1 MGSPRN
7 SDIGF
12 AIGAIG
18 IGLLMGS
25 GEAGPIM
32 LIRNRPEMGTPKNN
46 RRMPE
51 NSINVANIGFILL
64 FPPFLHSIQLIIIFK
79 LNKMFLINRG
89 FIIDLVTLVYNY
101 YRHSGTIVI

>member
-1 MGSPRN
+1 MGSPTGCDRG
-7 SDIGF
+7 II
-12 AIGAIG
+12 IGAAG
-18 IGLLMGS
+18 TGLLIGS
-25 GEAGPIM
+25 VEAGPNM
-32 LIRNRPEMGTPKNN
+32 LIRKSPAMGTPKNN

-64 FPPFLHSIQLIIIFK
+64 FSPFLYSIQVITIFK

-101 YRHSGTIVI
+101 YRYNGTIVI

>member
-1 MGSPRN
+1 MVMGSPSN

-64 FPPFLHSIQLIIIFK
+64 FPPFQHSIQVIIIFK
-79 LNKMFLINRG
+79 LNKKFLINRCC
-89 FIIDLVTLVYNY
+89 IIELIPLIYNN
-101 YRHSGTIVI
+101 YR